1 MLVKCT
7 MEAASPPV
15 EVEVEAHASTSVKPL
30 SPSAFGVRIHLRT
43 LMALN
48 TNVMAGLI
56 TLGVLLALGDFME
69 GLDAIQRLGFILAPT
84 LAAGLCGEPLV
95 AALREERSGCGGEQ
109 CMVVNRTVR
118 GFRLPS
124 VRY

>member
-1 MLVKCT
+1 
-7 MEAASPPV
+7 
-15 EVEVEAHASTSVKPL
+15 
-30 SPSAFGVRIHLRT
+30 
-43 LMALN
+43 MALN

-95 AALREERSGCGGEQ
+95 AALREERRGVVASSAWSSTARCVDSVCHRCGVDLLRNDQPGRCQ
-109 CMVVNRTVR
+109 
-118 GFRLPS
+118 
-124 VRY
+124 